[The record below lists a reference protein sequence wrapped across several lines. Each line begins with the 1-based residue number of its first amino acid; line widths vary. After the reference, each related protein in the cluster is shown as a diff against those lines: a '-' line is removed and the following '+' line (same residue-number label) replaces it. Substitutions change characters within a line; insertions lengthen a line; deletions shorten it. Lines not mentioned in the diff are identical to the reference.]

1 MRRQMRRSLDKESTG
16 DQGGRL
22 RASQYVDVHCHC
34 LPDLDDGPSTMPE
47 AVALCRALVNDGIA
61 AVIAT
66 PHQLGRFDG
75 PYTAAKIRLAV
86 ADLNR
91 TLSEQRIPLTV
102 LSGADVRVD
111 ERIPQL
117 LKSDCILTLA
127 DTGKYILLELP
138 DVVFV
143 DIEPLIEELV
153 ALKVTPIISHPER
166 HNSLAGRSEMISK
179 WLGHSA
185 HLQITASSLAGCF
198 GSQVET
204 AAWRL
209 LRSGWAS
216 LVATDSHDLNGR
228 RPLMREA
235 FRLIST
241 RLNEDLARL
250 VCIENPARVAKGQDL
265 LPVWPP
271 KQREVDG

>member
-1 MRRQMRRSLDKESTG
+1 
-16 DQGGRL
+16 
-22 RASQYVDVHCHC
+22 
-34 LPDLDDGPSTMPE
+34 MPE
-47 AVALCRALVNDGIA
+47 AVVLCRALANDGIA

-75 PYTAAKIRLAV
+75 AYSTTKIRLAV

-102 LSGADVRVD
+102 LPGADVRVD

-117 LKSDCILTLA
+117 LKSDHILTLA

-153 ALKVTPIISHPER
+153 SLKVTPIISHPER
-166 HNSLAGRSEMISK
+166 HNALDRRPDMISK

-185 HLQITASSLAGCF
+185 RLQITAASLLGCF

-209 LRSGWAS
+209 LRSGRVS
-216 LVATDSHDLNGR
+216 LVATDSHDLNNR

-235 FRLIST
+235 FKLIST
-241 RLNEDLARL
+241 RFDEDIARL
-250 VCIENPARVAKGQDL
+250 VCIENPARVVKGMDL
-265 LPVWPP
+265 PPVRPL
-271 KQREVDG
+271 RLRRLEVDG

>member
-22 RASQYVDVHCHC
+22 RASEYVDVHCHC

-75 PYTAAKIRLAV
+75 SYTATKIRLAV

-102 LSGADVRVD
+102 LPGADVRVD

-117 LKSDCILTLA
+117 LKSDRILTLA

-179 WLGHSA
+179 WLEHSA
-185 HLQITASSLAGCF
+185 RLQITAASLLGCF

-209 LRSGWAS
+209 LRSGWVS
-216 LVATDSHDLNGR
+216 LVATDSHDLKGR

-265 LPVWPP
+265 LTVWPP